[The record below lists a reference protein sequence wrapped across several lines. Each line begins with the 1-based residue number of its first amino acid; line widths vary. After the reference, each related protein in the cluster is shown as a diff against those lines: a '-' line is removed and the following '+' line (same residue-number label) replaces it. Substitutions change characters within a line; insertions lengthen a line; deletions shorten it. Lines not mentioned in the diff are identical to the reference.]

1 MHFISTILFVQLLDL
16 FLFIFYN
23 LKLLLELLSK
33 LPSQVTS
40 KSKTLVDNI
49 FFEEDIIEEE
59 LIQVTSPLPYLINM
73 LNLHFSKTNTAL
85 RQRKKLNSIGISQQL
100 IMKNLNWTSEIQTGI
115 KFWKL
120 KIETLMVLLTYLLKH
135 LTTFLINMHL

>member
-23 LKLLLELLSK
+23 LKLLLELLSQ

-73 LNLHFSKTNTAL
+73 LNLHFSKTNTD
-85 RQRKKLNSIGISQQL
+85 REKKLNSIGISQQL
-100 IMKNLNWTSEIQTGI
+100 IMKNLNWISEIQTGI